1 MIAILGL
8 LPLAL
13 LAGLIAGIA
22 ALSKRNDEEPP
33 DGLVRRLV
41 VAAITFGMTVVTV
54 VGVGMLLDI
63 LFAEPDSFV
72 RSDSSD
78 LAQALSMTMV
88 GAPAS
93 YFLWRYQLRAL
104 SGVDGRS
111 IVWLLYQAIASL
123 TFSIGTV
130 VSLGNGLQFH
140 DSGADTRSA
149 LAFGIAWLAG
159 WIFAELIRRRRP
171 AAILPGLAQA
181 IGAGVGLITMTFG
194 AVSLISSLL
203 APIDAD
209 VLASTGRFEP
219 VLDALVWMVVG
230 AAAWV
235 WQFLTAR
242 TPDDLSRAGVVLG
255 LGVGGGALLGLG
267 GLTALLAALF
277 TGITDALDM
286 DMLMDAIAAVAVG
299 FLVWRFHRNLV
310 SDEQGVRIARHLVAG
325 LSLIG
330 FAVGIGVLVNVA
342 LAAFTP
348 TFASANEEELLW
360 GGLAALVANAPVWWL
375 TWKPQR
381 QADPDVGTATQ
392 RVYLTVLGGVAGVSG
407 AIALIFLMFQLL
419 EGIFDGESLASI
431 IDGIRA
437 PFGFV
442 ASTGLVAAY
451 HYRRWSATRGEETG
465 DEPVTVERITFVGS
479 DQALA
484 DSLRDD
490 LGIRTTRW
498 ASAGEGRVLTAEELA
513 SHLRSL
519 DATDVLVVE
528 EERGYRVIRLLRDDQ
543 RPQSG
548 EPQE

>member
-8 LPLAL
+8 IPLAL
-13 LAGLIAGIA
+13 LGGLIAGIA

-41 VAAITFGMTVVTV
+41 VAAITFGMTMVTV

-63 LFAEPDSFV
+63 LFAESGGFA
-72 RSDSSD
+72 RSGSSD

-104 SGVDGRS
+104 AGPDGRS

-130 VSLGNGLQFH
+130 VSLGNGLQLH
-140 DSGADTRSA
+140 EPGANTRSG
-149 LAFGIAWLAG
+149 LAFGIAWLGG
-159 WIFAELIRRRRP
+159 WVFAELIRRRRP

-194 AVSLISSLL
+194 AVSVISSLL
-203 APIDAD
+203 APFDAD

-219 VLDALVWMVVG
+219 VLDALVWTAVG

-242 TPDDLSRAGVVLG
+242 SDDNLSRAGLVLG

-267 GLTALLAALF
+267 GLSALLATLL

-286 DMLMDAIAAVAVG
+286 DMLMDAIAAVGVG
-299 FLVWRFHRNLV
+299 FLVWRFHRTLV
-310 SDEQGVRIARHLVAG
+310 SDERGVRIARHLVAG

-330 FAVGIGVLVNVA
+330 GAIGIGVLVNAA
-342 LAAFTP
+342 LTALTP
-348 TFASANEEELLW
+348 AFASTNTDELLW
-360 GGLAALVANAPVWWL
+360 GGLAAFVANAPVWWL

-381 QADPDVGTATQ
+381 RVDPDAGTSTQ

-407 AIALIFLMFQLL
+407 AIALIYLMFQLL
-419 EGIFDGESLASI
+419 EGIFDGDALPVI

-442 ASTGLVAAY
+442 ASTGLVTAY
-451 HYRRWSATRGEETG
+451 HYRRWTATRNEEPEA
-465 DEPVTVERITFVGS
+465 EPVTVERITFVGS

-490 LGIRTTRW
+490 LGVRTTRW
-498 ASAGEGRVLTAEELA
+498 GSAGEGRVLTADELA
-513 SHLRSL
+513 SHLRTL

-528 EERGYRVIRLLRDDQ
+528 EERGYRVIRLLRDGQ
-543 RPQSG
+543 RPQTG
-548 EPQE
+548 EAQE

>member
-8 LPLAL
+8 IPLAL
-13 LAGLIAGIA
+13 LAGLIAGVA

-63 LFAEPDSFV
+63 LFSSEFA
-72 RSDSSD
+72 RSGSSD
-78 LAQALSMTMV
+78 LAQALSMTIV

-104 SGVDGRS
+104 AGSDGRS

-130 VSLGNGLQFH
+130 VALGNGLRFH
-140 DSGADTRSA
+140 DFDSARSA
-149 LAFGIAWLAG
+149 LAFGIAWLGG
-159 WIFAELIRRRRP
+159 WVFHELIRRRRP
-171 AAILPGLAQA
+171 APILPGLAQV
-181 IGAGVGLITMTFG
+181 IGAGVGLITATFG
-194 AVSLISSLL
+194 AVSLISSLI
-203 APIDAD
+203 APFDTD

-219 VLDALVWMVVG
+219 VLDALVWTMVG
-230 AAAWV
+230 AAVWI

-242 TPDDLSRAGVVLG
+242 LDDDLSRAGLVLG
-255 LGVGGGALLGLG
+255 LGVGGGTLLGLG
-267 GLTALLAALF
+267 GLTALLATLF
-277 TGITDALDM
+277 TGITETLEADA
-286 DMLMDAIAAVAVG
+286 LMDAAAAVAIG

-310 SDEQGVRIARHLVAG
+310 TTEGGVRIARHLVAG

-330 FAVGIGVLVNVA
+330 TAIGIGVLVNASLA
-342 LAAFTP
+342 LFTP
-348 TFASANEEELLW
+348 AFASTNEEELLW
-360 GGLAALVANAPVWWL
+360 GGLAALVANTLVWWL

-381 QADPDVGTATQ
+381 QIDPDAGTPVQ

-407 AIALIFLMFQLL
+407 AIASIYLMFQLL
-419 EGIFDGESLASI
+419 EGIFEGDSVTSI
-431 IDGIRA
+431 VDGIRA

-442 ASTGLVAAY
+442 ASTGLVTAY
-451 HYRRWSATRGEETG
+451 HYRRWTATRGETVET
-465 DEPVTVERITFVGS
+465 EPVTVERITFVGS
-479 DQALA
+479 DQTLA

-490 LGIRTTRW
+490 LGVRTTRW
-498 ASAGEGRVLTAEELA
+498 ASAGEGRVLTADELQ
-513 SHLRSL
+513 SHLRTL
-519 DATDVLVVE
+519 DATDVLIVE
-528 EERGYRVIRLLRDDQ
+528 EDRGYRVIRLLRDGQ
-543 RPQSG
+543 HSRSG

>member
-1 MIAILGL
+1 MIAIFALI
-8 LPLAL
+8 PLAL

-54 VGVGMLLDI
+54 VGIGMLLDL
-63 LFAEPDSFV
+63 LFAEAGDFA
-72 RSDSSD
+72 RSGSSD

-93 YFLWRYQLRAL
+93 YLLWRYQLRAL
-104 SGVDGRS
+104 AGPDGRS

-130 VSLGNGLQFH
+130 VALGNGLRFH
-140 DSGADTRSA
+140 EFDGDTPSA
-149 LAFGIAWLAG
+149 LAFGIAWLGG
-159 WIFAELIRRRRP
+159 WVFHELIRLRRP

-181 IGAGVGLITMTFG
+181 IGAGVGLITATFG
-194 AVSLISSLL
+194 AVSLIGSLL
-203 APIDAD
+203 APIDTD

-219 VLDALVWMVVG
+219 VLDALVWTVVG
-230 AAAWV
+230 VAVWF
-235 WQFLTAR
+235 WQFVTKR
-242 TPDDLSRAGVVLG
+242 IDDDLSRAGLVLG

-267 GLTALLAALF
+267 GLTALLASLLMGT
-277 TGITDALDM
+277 TGELDM
-286 DMLMDAIAAVAVG
+286 EMLTDAIAAVAIG

-310 SDEQGVRIARHLVAG
+310 TDERGAGISRHLVAG

-330 FAVGIGVLVNVA
+330 MAVGIGVLVNAA

-348 TFASANEEELLW
+348 AFASTNEEELLW
-360 GGLAALVANAPVWWL
+360 GGLAALVANGPVWWL
-375 TWKPQR
+375 MWKPQR
-381 QADPDVGTATQ
+381 PVDPDAGTATQ

-407 AIALIFLMFQLL
+407 AIALIYLLFQLL
-419 EGIFDGESLASI
+419 EGIFEGDSVAAIVDGT
-431 IDGIRA
+431 RA

-451 HYRRWSATRGEETG
+451 HYRRWAATRSAEPEG
-465 DEPVTVERITFVGS
+465 EPVTVERLTFVGA

-490 LGIRTTRW
+490 LGVRTTRW
-498 ASAGEGRVLTAEELA
+498 ASAGEGRVLTAEELP
-513 SHLRSL
+513 SHLRTL

-528 EERGYRVIRLLRDDQ
+528 EDRGYRVIRLLRDGQ
-543 RPQSG
+543 RPQIG

>member
-1 MIAILGL
+1 MIAIAALI
-8 LPLAL
+8 PLAML
-13 LAGLIAGIA
+13 GGLIAGIA

-63 LFAEPDSFV
+63 LFAEAGDFA
-72 RSDSSD
+72 RSGSSD
-78 LAQALSMTMV
+78 LAQALSMTLV

-93 YFLWRYQLRAL
+93 FFLWRYQLKAL
-104 SGVDGRS
+104 AGPDGRS

-130 VSLGNGLQFH
+130 VSLGNGLRFH
-140 DSGADTRSA
+140 DFDGDAPSA
-149 LAFGIAWLAG
+149 LAFGIAWLGG
-159 WIFAELIRRRRP
+159 WVFHELIRRRRP
-171 AAILPGLAQA
+171 APILPGLAQA
-181 IGAGVGLITMTFG
+181 IGAGVGLITATFG

-203 APIDAD
+203 DPIDTE

-219 VLDALVWMVVG
+219 VWDALVWTLVG
-230 AAAWV
+230 AAVWV
-235 WQFLTAR
+235 WQFLTER
-242 TPDDLSRAGVVLG
+242 IDDDLSRAGLVLG

-277 TGITDALDM
+277 MGITDDLDM

-299 FLVWRFHRNLV
+299 FLVWRFHRGLV
-310 SDEQGVRIARHLVAG
+310 TDERGVRISRHLVAG

-330 FAVGIGVLVNVA
+330 FAIGIGVLVNAA

-348 TFASANEEELLW
+348 AFAATNEEELLW
-360 GGLAALVANAPVWWL
+360 GGLAALLANAPVWWL

-381 QADPDVGTATQ
+381 QIDPDAGTPTQ
-392 RVYLTVLGGVAGVSG
+392 RIYLTLLGGVAAVSG
-407 AIALIFLMFQLL
+407 AIALIYLLFQLL
-419 EGIFDGESLASI
+419 EGIFDGDSVASI
-431 IDGIRA
+431 VDGIRA

-451 HYRRWSATRGEETG
+451 HYRRWAVTRDEADET
-465 DEPVTVERITFVGS
+465 ETVTVERITFVGS
-479 DQALA
+479 DQTLA

-490 LGIRTTRW
+490 LGVRTTRW
-498 ASAGEGRVLTAEELA
+498 ASAGEGRVLTADELP
-513 SHLRSL
+513 SHLRTL

-528 EERGYRVIRLLRDDQ
+528 EDRGYRVIRLLRDGQ
-543 RPQSG
+543 RPQIG